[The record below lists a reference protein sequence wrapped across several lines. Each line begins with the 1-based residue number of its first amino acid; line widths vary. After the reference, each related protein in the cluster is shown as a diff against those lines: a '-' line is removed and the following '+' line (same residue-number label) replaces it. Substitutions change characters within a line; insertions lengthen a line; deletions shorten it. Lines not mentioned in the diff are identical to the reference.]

1 MNSSPES
8 TAEPFPAAPPSFADV
23 AAAAERLAGHAVA
36 TPLLSSPAL
45 DRRVGGRVL
54 LKAETLQRTGS
65 FKFRGAYNRI
75 SQIPADARPAG
86 VVAFSSGNHAQ
97 GVAAAAALLG
107 VPATI
112 VMPED
117 APAIKLANTRG
128 YGAEVVLHDRFT
140 ESREEI
146 CAEIAAR
153 RGATIVPP
161 FDDPAIIAGQGTC
174 GLEIARQAAALDAE
188 LDAVLICCGGGGLT
202 AGCALALAE
211 LSPKTAIYTVEPA
224 AFDDTARS
232 LAARSLAVDARVAND
247 PAARSFCDALLAP
260 SPGELTFAINRRL
273 VTGGLSVSDAEV
285 AAAMAYAFR
294 TLKLV
299 VEPGGAVALAA
310 LLSGRLDARGKTV
323 ALTLSGANVDPQ
335 TYREILEQEN
345 VAGA

>member
-8 TAEPFPAAPPSFADV
+8 TAEPFQAAPPNFADV
-23 AAAAERLAGHAVA
+23 AAAAERLAGHAVV

-45 DRRVGGRVL
+45 DARVGGRIL

-75 SQIPADARPAG
+75 SRIPEDARPAG
-86 VVAFSSGNHAQ
+86 VVAYSSGNHAQ

-128 YGAEVVLHDRFT
+128 YGAEVVLYDRFT
-140 ESREEI
+140 EVREEI

-153 RGATIVPP
+153 RGATIVRP

-211 LSPKTAIYTVEPA
+211 LSPRTAIYTVEPE

-232 LAARSLAVDARVAND
+232 LAAGARVAND

-260 SPGELTFAINRRL
+260 TPGELTFAINRRL
-273 VTGGLSVSDAEV
+273 VTGGLSVGDAEV

-335 TYREILEQEN
+335 TYREVLGREN
-345 VAGA
+345 GSGA

>member
-8 TAEPFPAAPPSFADV
+8 TAEPLQASPPSFADV
-23 AAAAERLAGHAVA
+23 EAAAGRLAGHAVA

-75 SQIPADARPAG
+75 SQIPQDARPAG
-86 VVAFSSGNHAQ
+86 VVAYSSGNHAQ

-128 YGAEVVLHDRFT
+128 YGAEVVLYDRFT
-140 ESREEI
+140 EVREEI

-153 RGATIVPP
+153 RGATIVRP

-211 LSPKTAIYTVEPA
+211 LSPRTAIYTVEPE

-232 LAARSLAVDARVAND
+232 LAAGARVAND

-260 SPGELTFAINRRL
+260 TPGELTFAINRRL
-273 VTGGLSVSDAEV
+273 VTGGLSVGDAEV

-335 TYREILEQEN
+335 TYREVLGREN
-345 VAGA
+345 VSDA